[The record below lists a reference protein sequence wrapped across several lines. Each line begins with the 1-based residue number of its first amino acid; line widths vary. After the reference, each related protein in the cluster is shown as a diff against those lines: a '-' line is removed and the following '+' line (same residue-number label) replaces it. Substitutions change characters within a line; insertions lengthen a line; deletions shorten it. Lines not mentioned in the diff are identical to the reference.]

1 MNANRGEQFFSMYTQ
16 YCLRKILRDYTH
28 RGIYKHWNNW
38 CFKGGRGLYCFD
50 KGYDED
56 YAKYKMKKG
65 DIE

>member
-1 MNANRGEQFFSMYTQ
+1 MSANRGEQFFSMYTQ
-16 YCLRKILRDYTH
+16 YYLRKVLRDYTH
-28 RGIYKHWNNW
+28 RAIYKHWNNW

-56 YAKYKMKKG
+56 YAKYEMKKG